1 LLLSYAIGGVVVFFI
16 MRALGELLAYRPVA
30 GSFATYADE
39 FVGSF
44 AGFATGWSYWF
55 MWVVTGMAELTAI
68 GIYVHYWLP
77 EVPQWA
83 TALGALAILYG
94 ANRLAVRVFGELEF
108 WFALIKIATIVA
120 LIVAGVTIIV
130 FDVGDLGATAS
141 FANLWSHGGL
151 LPFGILGVLLTLQ
164 IVMFA
169 YTGVE
174 LVGVTAGET
183 ENPAAVLPRAT
194 NSVIY
199 RILIFYVGALI
210 VILSLVPWNQL
221 SPTVSPFVLV
231 FSKIGVPGA
240 SDIMNAIV
248 ITAAASSCN
257 SGLYSTGRMLYA
269 LALKTQAPARFGVL
283 NRAHVPATAVNVSAG
298 VMLIGVVLN
307 YLVPEDVFTW
317 VTSIALVGTLWT
329 WVMIMLA
336 HRNYRICVKQGR
348 ASAVSY
354 RMPGAPIVNWA
365 VIAFLIAVGALLW
378 LTPGTRVA
386 LYVAPAWFALL
397 GIGYYMST
405 SRSGKHGQLTIGQAD
420 LEP

>member
-1 LLLSYAIGGVVVFFI
+1 
-16 MRALGELLAYRPVA
+16 M
-30 GSFATYADE
+30 
-39 FVGSF
+39 
-44 AGFATGWSYWF
+44 
-55 MWVVTGMAELTAI
+55 
-68 GIYVHYWLP
+68 
-77 EVPQWA
+77 
-83 TALGALAILYG
+83 
-94 ANRLAVRVFGELEF
+94 
-108 WFALIKIATIVA
+108 
-120 LIVAGVTIIV
+120 
-130 FDVGDLGATAS
+130 
-141 FANLWSHGGL
+141 
-151 LPFGILGVLLTLQ
+151 
-164 IVMFA
+164 
-169 YTGVE
+169 
-174 LVGVTAGET
+174 
-183 ENPAAVLPRAT
+183 
-194 NSVIY
+194 
-199 RILIFYVGALI
+199 
-210 VILSLVPWNQL
+210 
-221 SPTVSPFVLV
+221 
-231 FSKIGVPGA
+231 
-240 SDIMNAIV
+240 MNAIV

-397 GIGYYMST
+397 GVGYYMSA
-405 SRSGKHGQLTIGQAD
+405 SRTGKHGPLTIGQVD
-420 LEP
+420 IEQ